1 MTTPTSNPGI
11 DWEDR
16 INSQKKLGWDSGPFF
31 THRPTVRPPH
41 VRQARDAAARPSR
54 RAATIAVVC
63 LGLPVVA
70 LTLGIMLIA
79 WKAY

>member
-1 MTTPTSNPGI
+1 MILVHFSPIVLLCVTLT
-11 DWEDR
+11 
-16 INSQKKLGWDSGPFF
+16 LGKRGMLPLGL
-31 THRPTVRPPH
+31 
-41 VRQARDAAARPSR
+41 A
-54 RAATIAVVC
+54 AATIAVVC

>member
-31 THRPTVRPPH
+31 THRPTVRHPH